1 MEIIHIR
8 NQHWIS
14 IKRKKPT
21 VMLVLRKLWTKKKKI
36 LDSNLRHLQRN
47 HLNNNLRN
55 FRNQDKN
62 HHQQQQQQIKFRN
75 LLQMILEII
84 HKEMINSN
92 KFKIR
97 DEIYQMKKMMYLVF
111 HNQKSIQYQLKQ
123 MHHQPMQMSSSVSN
137 QS

>member
-62 HHQQQQQQIKFRN
+62 HHQQ
-75 LLQMILEII
+75 
-84 HKEMINSN
+84 
-92 KFKIR
+92 
-97 DEIYQMKKMMYLVF
+97 
-111 HNQKSIQYQLKQ
+111 
-123 MHHQPMQMSSSVSN
+123 
-137 QS
+137 